1 MPKKRGY
8 KMMTT
13 LFGSFG
19 HQFVKGLSPSGVFG
33 TLGDVVTG
41 KNAFMLDCSEHMLEN
56 CSSDVD

>member
-41 KNAFMLDCSEHMLEN
+41 FKKCVHVGLFRTYVGELFE
-56 CSSDVD
+56 

>member
-1 MPKKRGY
+1 
-8 KMMTT
+8 MMTT

-41 KNAFMLDCSEHMLEN
+41 FKNAFMLDCSEHMLEN